1 MIDLMLL
8 GPHAVRG
15 ADGRELG
22 SLPAQ
27 PKRFALLAYLAI
39 GAGTGYHRRDS
50 LAAMFW
56 PEMDQFAARRAL
68 RNTLYHLREALG
80 DGVIVTRGDDAVGLD
95 PAQLTCDV
103 TRLADAVAAGRH
115 EEAVETFRGDL
126 LAGLHLANAGEAF
139 EEWISSERRRMSE
152 LVMRALTG
160 LVERDEQAGHLLGA
174 AGWAQRATTLAP
186 GDEAWLRRA
195 MTLLDRAGDT
205 GGALRLY
212 DAAARRLAADFDA
225 TPSRETEAVA
235 ARIRDGG
242 RKPAAPRPAP
252 EARTVEAPMPA
263 EALMGSAPLTPA
275 ATPLPGPNRRPWLTA
290 AATAGLIAVAGVVGV
305 GVLHA
310 GHPAVAPRDRVLVE
324 VFENRTGDSA
334 LTSVGRVAQDWLA
347 QGIIQTDL
355 VDVVDPRAVY
365 VQSHLAA
372 AADPATLARRTGAT
386 VLVSGSYFRAGDTLF
401 FDAAVTNAKTGRLGA
416 VVGPIRSSAGN
427 PVLGLNDLRSRVMS
441 AVAVAVD
448 VRATMDLRGPEVPPF
463 DAYRNY
469 VDGWDA
475 FWHGDGELAERLF
488 LDAAH
493 RDTAFNP
500 AALAAAMTA
509 SNYNRCGLSDSIGR
523 ALEARR
529 PPLARI
535 DQVTVRITDARCH
548 GRNDEMLRLT
558 LERATL
564 DPRSPGNLT
573 SAAAAASW
581 ANRPGL
587 QLKLLQRVDP
597 AVDLAWSTD
606 TAHVGYWS
614 GLGGAL
620 HALGRHREELAISD
634 RVPPGASLARAWI
647 RATALAALSRP
658 SAALAVLDTALTLPV
673 EPAINLGIGP
683 YTNGRPEYAATPG
696 WVAWWVA
703 SELAVHGDTIAAR
716 QAAERGV
723 AWYRSRPADE
733 RATFEERLVAA
744 WSLDLAG
751 ARNDAEQMARGL
763 LRDDSSNVDVV
774 GELATLAAERNDSA
788 RADSLDGWLAMQP
801 VARVG
806 WSALVYRARVAA
818 LRNRPDSA
826 VARTREALEV
836 GAWPGWIH
844 LDPAFVALQ
853 RRKDFVELTRPKD

>member
-8 GPHAVRG
+8 GPHAARG
-15 ADGRELG
+15 PDGRELA

-39 GAGTGYHRRDS
+39 GAGAGYHRRDS

-80 DGVIVTRGDDAVGLD
+80 QGVIVTRGDDAVGLD

-103 TRLADAVAAGRH
+103 TRLADAVTAGRYQ
-115 EEAVETFRGDL
+115 EAVETFRGEL
-126 LAGLHLANAGEAF
+126 LAGLHVANAGEAF
-139 EEWISSERRRMSE
+139 EEWISTERRRLGE

-160 LVERDEQAGHLLGA
+160 LVEREEQAGNLLAA
-174 AGWAQRATTLAP
+174 AGWAQRAATLAP
-186 GDEAWLRRA
+186 GDEGWLRRA
-195 MTLLDRAGDT
+195 MTLLDQAGDT

-225 TPSRETEAVA
+225 TPSRETEALA
-235 ARIRDGG
+235 ARIRDGD
-242 RKPAAPRPAP
+242 RKPAPPVAP
-252 EARTVEAPMPA
+252 
-263 EALMGSAPLTPA
+263 TPA
-275 ATPLPGPNRRPWLTA
+275 APLPRAAPAPSQPRRRRPLAA
-290 AATAGLIAVAGVVGV
+290 AATVGLIAIGGVVGV

-310 GHPAVAPRDRVLVE
+310 GHRAVAPRARVLVE
-324 VFENRTGDSA
+324 VFENRTGDSSF
-334 LTSVGRVAQDWLA
+334 TSVGRVAQDWLA
-347 QGIIQTDL
+347 QGLIQTEL

-372 AADPATLARRTGAT
+372 GGAADPATLARRTGAT

-401 FDAAVTNAKTGRLGA
+401 FDAAVTNAKTGRLAA

-441 AVAVAVD
+441 AVSVAVD
-448 VRATMDLRGPEVPPF
+448 VRATMDIRGAEVPPF
-463 DAYRNY
+463 DAYRTY

-493 RDTAFNP
+493 GDTAFNP

-523 ALEARR
+523 ALEARQ

-535 DQVTVRITDARCH
+535 DQLTIRIIDARCH

-558 LERATL
+558 LDRATL

-587 QLKLLQRVDP
+587 QLKLLQRIDP
-597 AVDLAWSTD
+597 TVDLAWSTD
-606 TAHVGYWS
+606 TAHIGYWS
-614 GLGGAL
+614 GITGAL
-620 HALGRHREELAISD
+620 HSLGRHREELAMSD
-634 RVPPGASLARAWI
+634 RMPGDAPLARAWI
-647 RATALAALSRP
+647 RATALAALARP

-683 YTNGRPEYAATPG
+683 YTDGRPEYSATPG
-696 WVAWWVA
+696 WIAWWVA
-703 SELAVHGDTIAAR
+703 CELAVHGDTIAAR
-716 QAAERGV
+716 QAAERSV
-723 AWYRSRPADE
+723 AWYRGRPPDE
-733 RATFEERLVAA
+733 RATLEERLVAA

-751 ARNDAEQMARGL
+751 ARNDAEQMALGL

-774 GELATLAAERNDSA
+774 GELATLAAERNDSTG
-788 RADSLDGWLAMQP
+788 ADSLDAWLARQP
-801 VARVG
+801 VGRVG

-818 LRNRPDSA
+818 LRGRLDSA

-853 RRKDFVELTRPKD
+853 KRKDFVELTGPRD